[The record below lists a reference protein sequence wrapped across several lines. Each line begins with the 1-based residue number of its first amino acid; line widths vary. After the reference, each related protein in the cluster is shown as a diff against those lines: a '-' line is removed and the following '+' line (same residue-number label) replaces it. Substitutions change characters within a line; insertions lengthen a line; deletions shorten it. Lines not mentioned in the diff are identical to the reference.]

1 MFFFV
6 CLFLNFLFVFK
17 LFVCLFLFIYLS
29 SLDLLTYTFFTFT
42 YLFSASF
49 RTIIEFKSTSIFS
62 KRPEPE
68 LTGLIKRYFL
78 SVQYFEG
85 SALNHNDLRR
95 VQVRTKFTLE
105 KYTSVLLVRR

>member
-1 MFFFV
+1 M
-6 CLFLNFLFVFK
+6 FLNYLPVFK
-17 LFVCLFLFIYLS
+17 LFVFKSFVSFFLCLFLSIYFS

-42 YLFSASF
+42 HLFSASF
-49 RTIIEFKSTSIFS
+49 RTILEFKSTSIFS

-95 VQVRTKFTLE
+95 VQVRKNLP
-105 KYTSVLLVRR
+105 

>member
-1 MFFFV
+1 MR
-6 CLFLNFLFVFK
+6 LN
-17 LFVCLFLFIYLS
+17 Y
-29 SLDLLTYTFFTFT
+29 SLLPSKQF
-42 YLFSASF
+42 
-49 RTIIEFKSTSIFS
+49 EFKPTSIFS

-95 VQVRTKFTLE
+95 VQVRKKLP
-105 KYTSVLLVRR
+105 